1 MISALHNFAALS
13 GLAAVNKHGLD
24 LGKSM
29 ERLITGRR
37 INRASDDPAGSVAV
51 DSMKA
56 ELATLNSKV
65 ETNIRESKRLGALDG
80 AHSVVLDMMHELE
93 DLVVRSANGAGIS
106 ETERR
111 ANQEQASSIL
121 ETIDF
126 LANTTRFDGQQIASS
141 LTVKNLGLEKFSAG
155 GEFNLVDGDFEK
167 AQDAVHGAV
176 ESLSFQR
183 ATVGT
188 AARNTEREI
197 DRLQHQIIQITS
209 AKSQIEDTDYAAET
223 ANMIRAQMM
232 QQASLYVTKLAMQQ
246 HTEVLQMLLGIP
258 AQH

>member
-1 MISALHNFAALS
+1 MTNLSAMT
-13 GLAAVNKHGLD
+13 GLAAANRHGLD
-24 LGKSM
+24 LSRSM

-56 ELATLNSKV
+56 ELATLHSKI
-65 ETNIRESKRLGALDG
+65 EGTIRESKRLGALDG
-80 AHSVVLDMMHELE
+80 AHSVVLDLVHELE
-93 DLVVRSANGAGIS
+93 GVVVQSANTAGLS
-106 ETERR
+106 ETEKR

-121 ETIDF
+121 ETIDY
-126 LANTTRFDGQQIASS
+126 LANTTVFDGQQIARG
-141 LTVKNLGLEKFSAG
+141 LTSDSLGLTALGAG
-155 GEFNLVDGDFEK
+155 KDLNLVDGDLEE
-167 AQDAVHGAV
+167 AQKAVHGAV

-183 ATVGT
+183 ATIGN
-188 AARNTEREI
+188 AERDGEREI
-197 DRLQHQIIQITS
+197 DRLQDQVIQITA

-246 HTEVLQMLLGIP
+246 HTEVLQMLLGIHP
-258 AQH
+258 

>member
-1 MISALHNFAALS
+1 VISAMTNLS
-13 GLAAVNKHGLD
+13 AMTGLAAMNRHGLD
-24 LGKSM
+24 LAKSM

-56 ELATLNSKV
+56 ELATLHSKV
-65 ETNIRESKRLGALDG
+65 ESNIRESKRLGALDG
-80 AHSVVLDMMHELE
+80 AHGVVLDMVHELE
-93 DLVVRSANGAGIS
+93 DLVVRSANGAGVS

-126 LANTTRFDGQQIASS
+126 LANTTTFDGQQIATG
-141 LTVKNLGLEKFSAG
+141 LTVKNLGLEKFGAG
-155 GEFNLVDGDFEK
+155 GDFNLVDGDFEK
-167 AQDAVHGAV
+167 AQDAVHGSV
-176 ESLSFQR
+176 ESLALQR
-183 ATVGT
+183 ATIGNT
-188 AARNTEREI
+188 ARNTEREI
-197 DRLQHQIIQITS
+197 DRLQGQIIQITS

-223 ANMIRAQMM
+223 ASMIRAQMM

-258 AQH
+258 KGH